1 MSATQQLE
9 DGARVDSAPQPPRAP
24 DRDRNGDR
32 HPQSPRRERA
42 GQRSFAFDLLRVGSL
57 VMMAVVLLA
66 GYWKPHPLVSL
77 VVPAAAVVLWI
88 PAIRTRR
95 VERWLLYYV
104 AGIYLYTVL
113 RALADEFGFPIRSD
127 YVIAADR
134 LLFGGVVP
142 SVALQHDFFSPSD
155 VDWIDVSAT
164 AIHASFFVVPHA
176 AAAYIWLRHPRALP
190 GYVASVLLALYI
202 GLVLFILLPTV
213 PPWLAARRGDL
224 AVTYRVL
231 DFVLRGVDIDA
242 YRSLYRTLAEPNAV
256 ASVPSIHMAI
266 TCVVLLRSRDFA
278 PRWFWPLLLYAVAM
292 ALALIYLGEHYA
304 FDIIVGT
311 GVAIAVEIA
320 VRRGLR
326 RRRVPVVEV
335 PVPVTDPPDGSA
347 SSRA

>member
-9 DGARVDSAPQPPRAP
+9 DGARVDGARQPQHARG
-24 DRDRNGDR
+24 RDRNGDR
-32 HPQSPRRERA
+32 DPEPPRRERA
-42 GQRSFAFDLLRVGSL
+42 RQQSLAFDLVRVGSL
-57 VMMAVVLLA
+57 VMMAVVLLS

-77 VVPAAAVVLWI
+77 AVPAAAVVLWI
-88 PAIRTRR
+88 PVIRTRR

-155 VDWIDVSAT
+155 VDWLDFSAT

-190 GYVASVLLALYI
+190 DYVACVLLTLYI
-202 GLVLFILLPTV
+202 GLALFILLPTV
-213 PPWLAARRGDL
+213 PPWLATRRGDL

-266 TCVVLLRSRDFA
+266 TCVVMLRSRDFA
-278 PRWFWPLLLYAVAM
+278 PRWFWPLMLYAVAM

-304 FDIIVGT
+304 FDLIVGT

-320 VRRGLR
+320 VRWTLR
-326 RRRVPVVEV
+326 RRHRLAVARAVRVV
-335 PVPVTDPPDGSA
+335 D
-347 SSRA
+347 